1 MPKRK
6 YQPRTEKQKQA
17 TMINHAIRQFAGLEF
32 SLQRA
37 GYYQM
42 QQRVRE
48 LEEIFRHE
56 TNRKE
61 KE

>member
-1 MPKRK
+1 MPKRTTGFS
-6 YQPRTEKQKQA
+6 TEKQKQA
-17 TMINHAIRQFAGLEF
+17 IYTNFCIKCFTA
-32 SLQRA
+32 LQSALQKA